1 MKTFLKLAWRNI
13 WRNKRRSFISIGA
26 VLFAVL
32 FAIAADS
39 FERGSYELMIQ
50 NMVKFSTGYI
60 QIQDVLYDDEPSI
73 DNSMLY
79 DESLLEVLDGFGDRI
94 SYTVPRIHG
103 FALAA
108 TGSRTRGIS
117 VMGIDPVSEDLFNDL
132 SENITRGSYLEED
145 DNAVLLAGGLAEI
158 LGLGVGDTLV
168 IIGQGFQG
176 ATAAGMYPVKGIVS
190 LSIPEMNN
198 NTVYMPLAAAQWFYA
213 ADDRIS
219 ALIIMPEN
227 PRHTGRITGEL
238 NERLDS
244 EWYTALPWQHMLQ
257 DLLRMMQVDRAGS
270 QLIIFILYIV
280 IGFGLFGTILTM
292 MLERLREFAMLLA
305 LGMKRFQLAI
315 ICLLES
321 FFMSFTGVIAG
332 ILITFPIIYYFN
344 RNPIP
349 LGGELAGLMDDY
361 GFEAVLPTSIE
372 PTIFITQA
380 VTVFIIALLIGLYP
394 AYKALKLNIVHHS
407 K

>member
-1 MKTFLKLAWRNI
+1 MRTFIKLAWRNI
-13 WRNKRRSFISIGA
+13 WRNKRRSFISIRA

-79 DESLLEVLDGFGDRI
+79 DESLLRVVDGFGNQI
-94 SYTVPRIHG
+94 SYTVPRIQG

-108 TGSRTRGIS
+108 TDSKTRGVN
-117 VMGIDPVSEDLFNDL
+117 VMGIDPRSEDRFNNL
-132 SENITRGSYLEED
+132 SDNITEGYYLEEN

-176 ATAAGMYPVKGIVS
+176 ASAAGMYPVKGVVR

-198 NTVYMPLAAAQWFYA
+198 NTVYMPLKAAQWFYA
-213 ADDRIS
+213 SDDRIS

-227 PRHTGRITGEL
+227 PRRTGRITSEL
-238 NERLDS
+238 NEQLDS

-257 DLLRMMQVDRAGS
+257 DLLRMMQVDRAGG
-270 QLIIFILYIV
+270 QLIIYILYIV

-292 MLERLREFAMLLA
+292 MLERLREFAMLMA

-332 ILITFPIIYYFN
+332 ILITFPFIYYFN

-349 LGGELAGLMDDY
+349 LGEELAGMMDDY
-361 GFEAVLPTSIE
+361 GFEAVLPTSVE
-372 PTIFITQA
+372 PSIFITQA
-380 VTVFIIALLIGLYP
+380 VTVFIIALLIGSYP
-394 AYKALKLNIVHHS
+394 AYKAFKLDLIHHP

>member
-1 MKTFLKLAWRNI
+1 MGTFIKLAWRNI

-32 FAIAADS
+32 FAITADS
-39 FERGSYELMIQ
+39 FERGSYELMIR

-94 SYTVPRIHG
+94 SYTVPRIQG

-108 TGSRTRGIS
+108 TDSKTRGVH
-117 VMGIDPVSEDLFNDL
+117 VMGIDPGSEDRFNNL
-132 SENITRGSYLEED
+132 SENITEGSYLEEN
-145 DNAVLLAGGLAEI
+145 DNAVVLAGGLAEI

-176 ATAAGMYPVKGIVS
+176 ASAAGMYPVKGIVR

-198 NTVYMPLAAAQWFYA
+198 NTVYVPLEAAQWFYA

-227 PRHTGRITGEL
+227 PRHTGRITSEL
-238 NERLDS
+238 NEQLDS

-257 DLLRMMQVDRAGS
+257 DLLRMMQMDRAGS

-292 MLERLREFAMLLA
+292 MLERLREFAMLMA

-321 FFMSFTGVIAG
+321 VFMSFTGVIAG
-332 ILITFPIIYYFN
+332 ILISFPFIYYFN

-349 LGGELAGLMDDY
+349 LGGELAGMMDDY

-372 PTIFITQA
+372 PSIFITQA
-380 VTVFIIALLIGLYP
+380 VTIFIIALLIGSYP
-394 AYKALKLNIVHHS
+394 AYKAFKLDLTHHP

>member
-1 MKTFLKLAWRNI
+1 METFIKLAWRNI

-26 VLFAVL
+26 VLFGVL

-94 SYTVPRIHG
+94 SYTVPRIQG

-108 TGSRTRGIS
+108 TDSKTRGVH
-117 VMGIDPVSEDLFNDL
+117 VMGIDPGSEDRFNNL
-132 SENITRGSYLEED
+132 SENITEGSYLEED
-145 DNAVLLAGGLAEI
+145 DNAVVLAGGLAGI

-176 ATAAGMYPVKGIVS
+176 ATAAGMYPVKGIVR

-198 NTVYMPLAAAQWFYA
+198 NSVYMPLAAAQWFYA
-213 ADDRIS
+213 AGDRIS

-227 PRHTGRITGEL
+227 PRRTGRITSEL
-238 NERLDS
+238 NDQLDS

-257 DLLRMMQVDRAGS
+257 DLLRMMQMDRAGS
-270 QLIIFILYIV
+270 QLIIYILYIV

-321 FFMSFTGVIAG
+321 VFMSFTGVIAG

-380 VTVFIIALLIGLYP
+380 VTVFIIALLIGSYP
-394 AYKALKLNIVHHS
+394 AYRALKLNIVHHS

>member
-1 MKTFLKLAWRNI
+1 MRTFIKLAWRNI

-79 DESLLEVLDGFGDRI
+79 DESLLRVVDGFGNQI
-94 SYTVPRIHG
+94 SYTVPRIQG

-108 TGSRTRGIS
+108 TDSKTRGVN
-117 VMGIDPVSEDLFNDL
+117 VMGIDPRSEDRFNNL
-132 SENITRGSYLEED
+132 SDNITEGYYLEEN

-176 ATAAGMYPVKGIVS
+176 ASAAGMYPVKGVVR

-198 NTVYMPLAAAQWFYA
+198 NTVYMPLKAAQWFYA
-213 ADDRIS
+213 SDDRIS

-227 PRHTGRITGEL
+227 PRRTGRITSEL
-238 NERLDS
+238 NEQLDS

-257 DLLRMMQVDRAGS
+257 DLLRMMQVDRAGG
-270 QLIIFILYIV
+270 QLIIYILYIV

-292 MLERLREFAMLLA
+292 MLERLREFAMLMA

-332 ILITFPIIYYFN
+332 ILITFPFIYYFN

-349 LGGELAGLMDDY
+349 LGEELAGMMDDY
-361 GFEAVLPTSIE
+361 GFEAVLPTSVE
-372 PTIFITQA
+372 PSIFITQA
-380 VTVFIIALLIGLYP
+380 VTVFIIALLIGSYP
-394 AYKALKLNIVHHS
+394 AYKAFKLDLIHHP

>member
-1 MKTFLKLAWRNI
+1 MRTFIKLAWRNI

-32 FAIAADS
+32 FAITADS

-79 DESLLEVLDGFGDRI
+79 DESLLDVVEGFGDQI
-94 SYTVPRIHG
+94 SYTVPRIQG

-108 TGSRTRGIS
+108 TDSRTRGVY
-117 VMGIDPVSEDLFNDL
+117 VMGINPESEDHFNNL
-132 SENITRGSYLEED
+132 SDNITEGSYIEENE
-145 DNAVLLAGGLAEI
+145 NAVMLTAGLAGI

-176 ATAAGMYPVKGIVS
+176 ASAAGMYPVKGIVS
-190 LSIPEMNN
+190 LAVPEMNN
-198 NTVYMPLAAAQWFYA
+198 NTVYMPLSTAQWFYA
-213 ADDRIS
+213 AEDRIS

-227 PRHTGRITGEL
+227 PRRTARITREL
-238 NERLDS
+238 NEQLDR

-257 DLLRMMQVDRAGS
+257 DLLKMMQLDRAGS
-270 QLIIFILYIV
+270 QLIIYILYIV

-292 MLERLREFAMLLA
+292 MLERLREFAMLMA

-321 FFMSFTGVIAG
+321 VFMSFTGVIAG
-332 ILITFPIIYYFN
+332 IIITFPFIYYFN

-361 GFEAVLPTSIE
+361 GFEAVLPTSVE
-372 PTIFITQA
+372 PSIFITQA
-380 VTVFIIALLIGLYP
+380 VIIFIIALLIGSYP
-394 AYKALKLNIVHHS
+394 AYRAFKLKIIHHS

>member
-1 MKTFLKLAWRNI
+1 
-13 WRNKRRSFISIGA
+13 
-26 VLFAVL
+26 
-32 FAIAADS
+32 
-39 FERGSYELMIQ
+39 MIQ

-79 DESLLEVLDGFGDRI
+79 DESLLRVVDGFGNQI
-94 SYTVPRIHG
+94 SYTVPRIQG

-108 TGSRTRGIS
+108 TDSKTRGVN
-117 VMGIDPVSEDLFNDL
+117 VMGIDPRSEDRFNNL
-132 SENITRGSYLEED
+132 SDNITEGYYLEEN

-176 ATAAGMYPVKGIVS
+176 ASAAGMYPVKGVVR

-198 NTVYMPLAAAQWFYA
+198 NTVYMPLKAAQWFYA
-213 ADDRIS
+213 SDDRIS

-227 PRHTGRITGEL
+227 PRRTGRITSEL
-238 NERLDS
+238 NEQLDS

-257 DLLRMMQVDRAGS
+257 DLLRMMQVDRAGG
-270 QLIIFILYIV
+270 QLIIYILYIV

-292 MLERLREFAMLLA
+292 MLERLREFAMLMA

-332 ILITFPIIYYFN
+332 ILITFPFIYYFN

-349 LGGELAGLMDDY
+349 LGEELAGMMDDY
-361 GFEAVLPTSIE
+361 GFEAVLPTSVE
-372 PTIFITQA
+372 PSIFITQA
-380 VTVFIIALLIGLYP
+380 VTVFIIALLIGSYP
-394 AYKALKLNIVHHS
+394 AYKAFKLDLIHHP

>member
-1 MKTFLKLAWRNI
+1 MRTFIKLAWRNI

-32 FAIAADS
+32 FAITADS
-39 FERGSYELMIQ
+39 FERGSYELMIR

-94 SYTVPRIHG
+94 SYTVPRIQG

-108 TGSRTRGIS
+108 TDSKTRGVH
-117 VMGIDPVSEDLFNDL
+117 VMGIDPGSEDRFNNL
-132 SENITRGSYLEED
+132 SENITEGSYLEEN
-145 DNAVLLAGGLAEI
+145 DNAVVLAGGLAEI

-176 ATAAGMYPVKGIVS
+176 ASAAGMYPVKGIVR

-198 NTVYMPLAAAQWFYA
+198 NTVYVPLEAAQWFYA

-227 PRHTGRITGEL
+227 PRHTGRITSEL
-238 NERLDS
+238 NEQLDS

-257 DLLRMMQVDRAGS
+257 DLLRMMQMDRAGS

-292 MLERLREFAMLLA
+292 MLERLREFAMLMA

-321 FFMSFTGVIAG
+321 VFMSFTGVIAG
-332 ILITFPIIYYFN
+332 ILISFPFIYYFN

-349 LGGELAGLMDDY
+349 LGGELAGMMDDY

-372 PTIFITQA
+372 PSIFITQA
-380 VTVFIIALLIGLYP
+380 VTIFIIALLIGSYP
-394 AYKALKLNIVHHS
+394 AYKAFKLDLTHHP

>member
-1 MKTFLKLAWRNI
+1 MQTFIKLAWRNI

-32 FAIAADS
+32 FAITADS

-79 DESLLEVLDGFGDRI
+79 DESLLEVLDGFGDEI
-94 SYTVPRIHG
+94 SYTVPRIQG

-108 TGSRTRGIS
+108 TDSKTRGVH
-117 VMGIDPVSEDLFNDL
+117 VMGIDPGSEDRFNNL
-132 SENITRGSYLEED
+132 SENITEGSYITEN
-145 DNAVLLAGGLAEI
+145 DNAVVLAGGLAGL

-176 ATAAGMYPVKGIVS
+176 ASASGMYPVKGIVR

-198 NTVYMPLAAAQWFYA
+198 NTVYMPLATAQWFYA

-219 ALIIMPEN
+219 ALIVMPEN
-227 PRHTGRITGEL
+227 PRRTGRITSEL
-238 NERLDS
+238 NEQLDS
-244 EWYTALPWQHMLQ
+244 EWYTALPWQHMLR
-257 DLLRMMQVDRAGS
+257 DLLRMMQMDRAGS

-292 MLERLREFAMLLA
+292 MLERLREFSMLMA
-305 LGMKRFQLAI
+305 LGMRRFQLAI

-321 FFMSFTGVIAG
+321 IFMSFIGVIAG
-332 ILITFPIIYYFN
+332 ILITFPFIYYFN

-349 LGGELAGLMDDY
+349 LGGELAGMMDDY

-372 PTIFITQA
+372 PSIFITQA
-380 VTVFIIALLIGLYP
+380 VTIFIIALLIGSYP
-394 AYKALKLNIVHHS
+394 AYRALKLNIIHHS

>member
-1 MKTFLKLAWRNI
+1 MRTFIKLAWRNI

-32 FAIAADS
+32 FAITADS
-39 FERGSYELMIQ
+39 FERGSYELMIR

-94 SYTVPRIHG
+94 SYTVPRIQG

-108 TGSRTRGIS
+108 TDSKTRGVH
-117 VMGIDPVSEDLFNDL
+117 VMGIDPGSEDRFNNL
-132 SENITRGSYLEED
+132 SENITEGSYLEEN
-145 DNAVLLAGGLAEI
+145 DNAVVLAGGLAEI

-176 ATAAGMYPVKGIVS
+176 ASAAGMYPVKGIVR

-198 NTVYMPLAAAQWFYA
+198 NTVYVPLEAAQWFYA

-227 PRHTGRITGEL
+227 PRHTGRITSEL
-238 NERLDS
+238 NEQLDS

-257 DLLRMMQVDRAGS
+257 DLLRMMQMDRAGS

-292 MLERLREFAMLLA
+292 MLERLREFAMLMA

-321 FFMSFTGVIAG
+321 VCMSFTGVIAG
-332 ILITFPIIYYFN
+332 ILISFPFIYYFN

-349 LGGELAGLMDDY
+349 LGGELAGMMDDY

-372 PTIFITQA
+372 PSIFITQA
-380 VTVFIIALLIGLYP
+380 VTIFIIALLIGSYP
-394 AYKALKLNIVHHS
+394 AYKAFKLDLTHHP